1 MAKSTENSATECNT
15 CCMYWPCHFLST
27 FFCFTGSGPSYD
39 HEMARFKLANNIQE
53 LWFYTKSQLKKLNTD
68 AANKVLDD
76 IGHRHRFV
84 FVFSSLPHKFSSSLR
99 QKKNHTLGPCHGRH
113 FISNF
118 LIYSIWAMRQEKDF
132 QFIWCNPHET
142 GRCFILK
149 CQNSM

>member
-1 MAKSTENSATECNT
+1 MNT
-15 CCMYWPCHFLST
+15 MHVCMYWSCHFLSM

-84 FVFSSLPHKFSSSLR
+84 FVFSSLPHKFSSWLR
-99 QKKNHTLGPCHGRH
+99 ANKNHTLDP
-113 FISNF
+113 
-118 LIYSIWAMRQEKDF
+118 
-132 QFIWCNPHET
+132 
-142 GRCFILK
+142 
-149 CQNSM
+149 CQNRQ